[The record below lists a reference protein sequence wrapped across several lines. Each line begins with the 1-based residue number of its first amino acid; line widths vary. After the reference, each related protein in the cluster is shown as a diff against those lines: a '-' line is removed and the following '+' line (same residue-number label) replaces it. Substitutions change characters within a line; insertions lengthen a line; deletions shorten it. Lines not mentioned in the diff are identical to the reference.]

1 MRKKLFGILAIVIVQ
16 ITMLAGCGFDLQGRA
31 DYGAGAVGVLAGA
44 EGKVLNIAAQDP
56 QVPLDMQLNTYSLLK
71 KMTDNIVETLIT
83 PGEDGTQEPTLLT
96 RMPELSADN
105 LTYSFTLKEG
115 VKFHNGEILTS
126 NDVKYSL
133 ERLVRKVKM
142 GSLLEKVEGYDAFD
156 SGQAESLA
164 GIEII
169 DNTHFNIRLS
179 SVYTPFLSV
188 LSTPYAAIYPARACE
203 EAGEDWGLLTLIGTG
218 PFALDHYTG
227 GVDCT
232 IRKFSGY
239 HGTPAKLDIV
249 NFKFISD
256 YSAQILEYQ
265 KGTVDMLEIDSTLY
279 AACVEDEQLK
289 KEMYSYQRQGS
300 QFLLFNV
307 KEIPDVRVREAI
319 TYAIDRKAICEE
331 IMHGMAVPAASFI
344 PRGIIGYDESAEVY
358 EYNPDKARRL
368 LTEAGHAKGY
378 TLEITA
384 NSNYPANVKIAEA
397 MQTQAVPAGI
407 TVIINQVDNS
417 TWTDMKKNGKV
428 ACGFASW
435 YVDYGDPDSMLY
447 PVSDGRVDVSS
458 SFWHH
463 DEFRKLMND
472 GVKTADAALRQKIYQ
487 KADHI
492 LTREEYA
499 VAPVFNETNFYLVKP
514 YVSGV
519 KITDAH
525 RTFLVHADIHK

>member
-1 MRKKLFGILAIVIVQ
+1 MRKKLFSVLAIVTLE
-16 ITMLAGCGFDLQGRA
+16 ITMLAGCGYGLPGQS
-31 DYGAGAVGVLAGA
+31 DYGVGAAGNMTGAG
-44 EGKVLNIAAQDP
+44 EKVLNIATQDP

-71 KMTDNIVETLIT
+71 KMTDNIIETLIT
-83 PGEDGTQEPTLLT
+83 PNEEGLLEPTLLT
-96 RMPELSADN
+96 EMPELSEDN

-126 NDVKYSL
+126 SDVKYSL
-133 ERLVRKVKM
+133 ERLVGKVKM

-156 SGQAESLA
+156 AGQADSLD
-164 GIEII
+164 GIEIV
-169 DNTHFNIRLS
+169 DDSHFNVRLS

-203 EAGEDWGLLTLIGTG
+203 EAGADWGLRTLIGTG
-218 PFALDHYTG
+218 PFSFDHYIS

-232 IRKFSGY
+232 IKKFADY
-239 HGTPAKLDIV
+239 HGTPAKIDTV
-249 NFKFISD
+249 NFIFINDSEE
-256 YSAQILEYQ
+256 QVIEYQ
-265 KGTVDMLEIDSTLY
+265 KGAVDMLELDSTLY
-279 AACVEDEQLK
+279 QTCAGDERLK
-289 KEMYSYQRQGS
+289 NQMYSYQRLGC

-319 TYAIDRKAICEE
+319 TYAIDRKAICEG

-358 EYNPDKARRL
+358 NYNPEKAKQL
-368 LTEAGHAKGY
+368 LSEAGHTNGY
-378 TLEITA
+378 TLEITV
-384 NSNYPANVKIAEA
+384 NSRYPENVKIAEA
-397 MQTQAVPAGI
+397 IQAQAMPAGI
-407 TVIINQVDNS
+407 TVIIIQVENS
-417 TWTDMKKNGKV
+417 VWTEMKKNGKV
-428 ACGFASW
+428 ACGMASW
-435 YVDYGDPDSMLY
+435 YVDYSDPDSMLY

-463 DEFRKLMND
+463 DAFRKLMND
-472 GVKTADAALRQKIYQ
+472 GVNTDDETMRQKIYQ
-487 KADHI
+487 KAEHI

-525 RTFLVHADIHK
+525 RTFLVHADVQR